1 MTDIGWRV
9 NGYWVTF
16 YPASESGKKVW
27 AELHINGLEKCPGP
41 QAIRVIEGLK
51 RAGYTVRKQRASK
64 TVDDDVL
71 LKQLQE

>member
-16 YPASESGKKVW
+16 YPVSESGKKVW
-27 AELHINGLEKCPGP
+27 IELHSNDLERCPEP
-41 QAIRVIEGLK
+41 QANRVIEGLK

>member
-1 MTDIGWRV
+1 MTDIVWRA

-16 YPASESGKKVW
+16 YPVSESGKKVW
-27 AELHINGLEKCPGP
+27 IELHSKGLEKCPEP
-41 QAIRVIEGLK
+41 QAVQVIDGLK

-64 TVDDDVL
+64 INDDVL